1 MVDDNEGK
9 SQSEELKEDG
19 LHFMLNEKKG
29 IKIFTN
35 STNIMQ
41 NYVKKDWSKDFP
53 FASQPS

>member
-41 NYVKKDWSKDFP
+41 NYVKKD
-53 FASQPS
+53 